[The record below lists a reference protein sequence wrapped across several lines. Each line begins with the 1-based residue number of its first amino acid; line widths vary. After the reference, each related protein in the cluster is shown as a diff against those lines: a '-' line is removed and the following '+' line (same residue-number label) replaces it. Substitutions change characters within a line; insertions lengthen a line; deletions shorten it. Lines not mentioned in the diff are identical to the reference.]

1 MTDNQVKV
9 NAGRKTVNYIV
20 KVAILAALSAVIM
33 LLEFPLP
40 FAPGF
45 YKLDLS
51 EAVILMGGFAMGPVA
66 VSSRIFSPDARS
78 SCQRRS
84 STNTIKL

>member
-51 EAVILMGGFAMGPVA
+51 EAVILMGGFAMGPVSGGCHRTYQESDQYTA
-66 VSSRIFSPDARS
+66 
-78 SCQRRS
+78 QRNNHVFRR
-84 STNTIKL
+84 

>member
-20 KVAILAALSAVIM
+20 KIAILAALSAVIM

-66 VSSRIFSPDARS
+66 AACHRTYQESDKYTA
-78 SCQRRS
+78 QRNNHVFRR
-84 STNTIKL
+84 